1 MPTRWTLLR
10 EGAEPVEKLPVGVYT
25 AAKIGLSFALLLL
38 AGGLSTL
45 ATEAAQPPAAAFRIV
60 AVAFL
65 VWGVSAAAVHRQV
78 NLVRFG
84 WFQVVFDAVLV
95 SALVALT
102 GGGASPLTVL
112 YFLNIIAAPFLL
124 PSWGIAVVVLLDAAC
139 FAAVLGLAWSGGL
152 PWLAEGH
159 QVVDVQGLVLH
170 LFAMGLVGALSMQLT
185 RGMRGLLDRQVQL
198 GRAMAAERAMLL
210 NELEVGTVE
219 VDDEGRIVA
228 CNGVGRRLLG
238 EVEGRMLGEA
248 LPGEGHAWE
257 VRLVQE
263 EAVLQLLCTR
273 HLRPNGESLV
283 LVQDVSRMRE
293 MEAAVQRDERLAAVG
308 KLAAAMAH
316 EIRNPLASLSGAI
329 QIMKADKPDE
339 LQEIA
344 LREVD
349 RLDALVEE
357 FLDAARPPRLD
368 LLQVDLVD
376 LVREVV
382 RSFGTDPR
390 YRGRVE
396 VELEGEASLGLV
408 SLDAGRVRQVLW
420 NLLLNAA
427 QHMPESGMIVITASR
442 RVGTAELQIR
452 DTGVGIPAEHLGRI
466 FDPFFSTRSGG
477 TGLGLANV
485 ERIVRA
491 HGGSIAVY
499 SKPGQGTAFLLS
511 FPTGDGPARP
521 VDSERTASRD
531 SQHLEVLEVDG

>member
-1 MPTRWTLLR
+1 
-10 EGAEPVEKLPVGVYT
+10 
-25 AAKIGLSFALLLL
+25 
-38 AGGLSTL
+38 
-45 ATEAAQPPAAAFRIV
+45 
-60 AVAFL
+60 
-65 VWGVSAAAVHRQV
+65 
-78 NLVRFG
+78 
-84 WFQVVFDAVLV
+84 
-95 SALVALT
+95 
-102 GGGASPLTVL
+102 
-112 YFLNIIAAPFLL
+112 
-124 PSWGIAVVVLLDAAC
+124 
-139 FAAVLGLAWSGGL
+139 
-152 PWLAEGH
+152 
-159 QVVDVQGLVLH
+159 
-170 LFAMGLVGALSMQLT
+170 
-185 RGMRGLLDRQVQL
+185 
-198 GRAMAAERAMLL
+198 
-210 NELEVGTVE
+210 
-219 VDDEGRIVA
+219 
-228 CNGVGRRLLG
+228 
-238 EVEGRMLGEA
+238 
-248 LPGEGHAWE
+248 
-257 VRLVQE
+257 
-263 EAVLQLLCTR
+263 
-273 HLRPNGESLV
+273 
-283 LVQDVSRMRE
+283 
-293 MEAAVQRDERLAAVG
+293 
-308 KLAAAMAH
+308 
-316 EIRNPLASLSGAI
+316 
-329 QIMKADKPDE
+329 MKADKPDE

>member
-1 MPTRWTLLR
+1 MPSRWALLR
-10 EGAEPVEKLPVGVYT
+10 EGAEPVETLPVGVYT
-25 AAKIGLSFALLLL
+25 AAKIGLSFALLILV
-38 AGGLSTL
+38 GGLSTL
-45 ATEAAQPPAAAFRIV
+45 ANEAAQPPAAAFRIV

-124 PSWGIAVVVLLDAAC
+124 PAWGIAVVVLLDAAC
-139 FAAVLGLAWSGGL
+139 FAAVLGLAWSGNLSWL
-152 PWLAEGH
+152 PDGARA
-159 QVVDVQGLVLH
+159 VDIQGLVLH
-170 LFAMGLVGALSMQLT
+170 LFAMALVGALSMQLT
-185 RGMRGLLDRQVQL
+185 RGMRGLLDRQVQI
-198 GRAMAAERAMLL
+198 GRAMAAERTMLL
-210 NELEVGTVE
+210 DELEVGTVE
-219 VDDEGRIVA
+219 IDAEGRIVA
-228 CNGVGRRLLG
+228 CSGVGRRLVG
-238 EVEGRMLGEA
+238 EVEGTLLSEA
-248 LPGEGHAWE
+248 LPGEGHTWE
-257 VRLVQE
+257 VRHVQDSS
-263 EAVLQLLCTR
+263 VVQLLCTR

-368 LLQVDLVD
+368 LLRIEPVD
-376 LVREVV
+376 LVREVL

-390 YRGRVE
+390 YRGVE
-396 VELEGEASLGLV
+396 VELEGEESLGLV
-408 SLDAGRVRQVLW
+408 PLDAGRVRQVLW

-427 QHMPESGMIVITASR
+427 QHMPESGTIVITARR

-466 FDPFFSTRSGG
+466 FDPFFSTRAGG

-485 ERIVRA
+485 ERIIRA
-491 HGGSIAVY
+491 HGGSISVY
-499 SKPGQGTAFLLS
+499 SKPGQGTTFILS
-511 FPTGDGPARP
+511 FPTDEAP
-521 VDSERTASRD
+521 VSSTENERASARD
-531 SQHLEVLEVDG
+531 SQHMEVLEVDG